1 MEEKYINRI
10 ASIMDLV
17 DSFIIAMFFM
27 LIIIYSHMGLHENK
41 TAIFIILAVMIGTL
55 VGYYTNITIAI
66 IYAIMFNFLY
76 ASVNIYLNLKGGPPI
91 GTDVYF
97 WMIMLPIATMIF
109 AYKGSLIKSI
119 QDENME
125 LRQENK
131 ELVTIDKETQLR
143 SGESFF
149 GELQSFMNIGRRYE
163 IDVYL
168 MLVKLKYQDDVI
180 KIMGESRFNT
190 VIQQLSKTID
200 NVLREEDRK
209 YILRNMNTFAIIFLS
224 NKDGGKYVENRLREE
239 IQSMEFKEDAIIN
252 KIKIEALIGVA
263 IYDKDI
269 IKNPYEFLEMAER
282 DMEYDV

>member
-1 MEEKYINRI
+1 
-10 ASIMDLV
+10 
-17 DSFIIAMFFM
+17 
-27 LIIIYSHMGLHENK
+27 
-41 TAIFIILAVMIGTL
+41 
-55 VGYYTNITIAI
+55 
-66 IYAIMFNFLY
+66 
-76 ASVNIYLNLKGGPPI
+76 
-91 GTDVYF
+91 
-97 WMIMLPIATMIF
+97 
-109 AYKGSLIKSI
+109 
-119 QDENME
+119 
-125 LRQENK
+125 
-131 ELVTIDKETQLR
+131 
-143 SGESFF
+143 
-149 GELQSFMNIGRRYE
+149 
-163 IDVYL
+163 
-168 MLVKLKYQDDVI
+168 
-180 KIMGESRFNT
+180 MGESRFNT